1 MGTFISIDVDIYF
14 DINTDLKVGESKMF
28 GHHHRPFGPWMRHM
42 AAVPKGFLRYYVLRL
57 LNEKPMSGSEIMS
70 EIEKR
75 TDGHWRPSPGSIY
88 PLLAWLQEKG
98 HSKELP
104 NQEQGVKR
112 YALTEQGKKFLE
124 EHLKRKKELQKK
136 IGFFSPPFVG
146 PRWFNQY
153 PKECRGLIESGK
165 KLVKSSWKLLDNLR
179 QEYSEEAVAQAIG
192 ILNDAAKKIEEIADR
207 LEVGKE

>member
-1 MGTFISIDVDIYF
+1 
-14 DINTDLKVGESKMF
+14 
-28 GHHHRPFGPWMRHM
+28 MRHM

-98 HSKELP
+98 YSEELP
-104 NQEQGVKR
+104 QQEPGVKR
-112 YALTEQGKKFLE
+112 YALSEHGKSFLE
-124 EHLKRKKELQKK
+124 EHLKRKKELRDK
-136 IGFFSPPFVG
+136 IGFFAPPFVG

-153 PKECRGLIESGK
+153 PKECRGLIDSGK

-179 QEYSEEAVAQAIG
+179 QEYSEEAVAEATG
-192 ILNDAAKKIEEIADR
+192 ILDDAAKKIEEIAKR
-207 LEVGKE
+207 LEGEKE

>member
-1 MGTFISIDVDIYF
+1 
-14 DINTDLKVGESKMF
+14 
-28 GHHHRPFGPWMRHM
+28 MRHM

-98 HSKELP
+98 YSSEVP
-104 NQEQGVKR
+104 NQEPGVKR
-112 YALTEQGKKFLE
+112 YTLTEQGKSFLE
-124 EHLKRKKELQKK
+124 EHLKRKKELRNK
-136 IGFFSPPFVG
+136 IGFFAPPFVG

-153 PKECRGLIESGK
+153 PKECHGLIDSGK
-165 KLVKSSWKLLDNLR
+165 KLVKSSWKLLDSLR
-179 QEYSEEAVAQAIG
+179 QEHSEEAVAQATG
-192 ILNDAAKKIEEIADR
+192 ILDDAAEKIEEIAKR
-207 LEVGKE
+207 LEGEKE

>member
-1 MGTFISIDVDIYF
+1 
-14 DINTDLKVGESKMF
+14 
-28 GHHHRPFGPWMRHM
+28 MRHM

-75 TDGHWRPSPGSIY
+75 TDGQWRPSPGSIY

-104 NQEQGVKR
+104 QQESGVKR
-112 YALTEQGKKFLE
+112 YTLTEQGKKFLA
-124 EHLKRKKELQKK
+124 EHIKRKKDLRKK
-136 IGFFSPPFVG
+136 IGFFAPPFVG

-153 PKECRGLIESGK
+153 PKQCRGLIESGK
-165 KLVKSSWKLLDNLR
+165 KLVRSSWKLLDNLR
-179 QEYSEEAVAQAIG
+179 QEYSEEALAKATK
-192 ILNDAAKKIEEIADR
+192 ILDDAAIKIESIAEKMEGD
-207 LEVGKE
+207 KE

>member
-1 MGTFISIDVDIYF
+1 
-14 DINTDLKVGESKMF
+14 MF
-28 GHHHRPFGPWMRHM
+28 GHHRPFGPWMRHM

-98 HSKELP
+98 HSKEVLQ
-104 NQEQGVKR
+104 QEPGVKR
-112 YALTEQGKKFLE
+112 YTLTEQGKKFLE
-124 EHLKRKKELQKK
+124 EHTQRKKELRKK
-136 IGFFSPPFVG
+136 ISFFAPPFVG

-153 PKECRGLIESGK
+153 PKDCRGLIESGK

-179 QEYSEEAVAQAIG
+179 QDHSEEAVAQATE
-192 ILNDAAKKIEEIADR
+192 ILDTAAKKIEEIAWK
-207 LEVGKE
+207 LEAEKE